1 VRGTTSILNSA
12 LKHANTVKRVVL
24 TSSFVA
30 VFEWVTEPRVFTE
43 KNWNN
48 AAMEAVKTK
57 DPAPDAFTVY
67 SASKAL
73 AEKAAWEFV
82 AAHKSEISWD
92 LVALNFPW
100 IFGASHPLFAISSLT
115 TDYLQPSISPAAT
128 VKDINSSQREIY
140 DTLSGARTAEQ
151 LRGQGTWVHVAVAA
165 ESHVRATHASN
176 AGGERI
182 IVSAGNFF
190 YQDFRKLHIPVPTF
204 HSKTLTDTTRNT
216 SRSGSG
222 AWDPESAARRARI
235 NEGHRICLQYR
246 VEKIRGAAWIAS
258 SDTSERSGE
267 GIGGGL

>member
-1 VRGTTSILNSA
+1 MRGTTSILNSA
-12 LKHANTVKRVVL
+12 LKHTNTVKRVVL

-43 KNWNN
+43 ENWNN
-48 AAMEAVKTK
+48 AALEAVKAK
-57 DPAPDAFTVY
+57 DSVPDAFTVY

-100 IFGASHPLFAISSLT
+100 IFGASHSFSAVFSLT
-115 TDYLQPSISPAAT
+115 TECLQPSISPAAT

-151 LRGQGTWVHVAVAA
+151 IRGQGTWVHVAVAA
-165 ESHVRATHASN
+165 ESHVRATHAAN

-190 YQDFRKLHIPVPTF
+190 YQDLRKLHIPVPAF
-204 HSKTLTDTTRNT
+204 HSKELTDTTCKT
-216 SRSGSG
+216 SRSGG
-222 AWDPESAARRARI
+222 
-235 NEGHRICLQYR
+235 
-246 VEKIRGAAWIAS
+246 
-258 SDTSERSGE
+258 
-267 GIGGGL
+267 